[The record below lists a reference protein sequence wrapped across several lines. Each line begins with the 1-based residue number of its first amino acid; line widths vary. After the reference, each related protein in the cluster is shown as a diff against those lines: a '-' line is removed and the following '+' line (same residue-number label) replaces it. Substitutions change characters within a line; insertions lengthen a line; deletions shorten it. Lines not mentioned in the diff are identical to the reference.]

1 MNSTTLR
8 RAIAGLLLVGAALFT
23 IGAIVERDRGES
35 THTDAVNENQ
45 ADHETATEAARQASN
60 ESAERSESSNESA
73 ASSESSGEGTV
84 LGVDVESTR
93 TIAAAI
99 VGSLALATSIPVVRR
114 RLVFGIVGGFAFAF
128 AALDVAEVV
137 HQVGREAAG
146 LATLAALVAAAH
158 LAAGV
163 LAAVPLLPA
172 HRRDT

>member
-45 ADHETATEAARQASN
+45 ADHEAATEAARQA
-60 ESAERSESSNESA
+60 SNESA

-84 LGVDVESTR
+84 FGVDVESTR

-99 VGSLALATSIPVVRR
+99 VGSLALAASILVVRR
-114 RLVFGIVGGFAFAF
+114 RFVFLIVGGFAFAF
-128 AALDVAEVV
+128 AFATLDVAEVV